1 MGEKTGGLTT
11 MIVTLVAAVA
21 IILIIQVAFPNLTEQ
36 ITEGMSGIVENTIG
50 EAGSITTGG
59 GGE

>member
-21 IILIIQVAFPNLTEQ
+21 IILIIQVAFPDLTEQ
-36 ITEGMSGIVENTIG
+36 ITDGMSGIVESTIN

-59 GGE
+59 GE